1 MEDIKTGIR
10 ECDGHLQYFR
20 NGKRISGVD
29 YDLNRYYDT
38 MCKCNWDNI
47 VDAVKDYWLSREW
60 N

>member
-10 ECDGHLQYFR
+10 ELDGHLQYFL
-20 NGKRISGVD
+20 NGKRITKLD

-38 MCKCNWDNI
+38 MCKRNWDDI
-47 VDAVKDYWLSREW
+47 MDAVKDYRLSREW